1 MSARTSDS
9 SETSSDCY
17 SGEKKTFPLLVS
29 LTGVIVGATVAKE
42 KWNCFYIFLRVA
54 AINNTA
60 QNVYS
65 VIEKWEQVEQTGSQV
80 SLHLSRVD
88 FMGGGTGLNADGVI
102 ILQPSHSL

>member
-1 MSARTSDS
+1 MNGPEWTAASPPLQPGWTHTDRQTDRNIKSTIVSHVSARTSDS

-17 SGEKKTFPLLVS
+17 SGEIKTFPLLVS

-65 VIEKWEQVEQTGSQV
+65 VIEK
-80 SLHLSRVD
+80 
-88 FMGGGTGLNADGVI
+88 
-102 ILQPSHSL
+102 